1 MPVKNVLFI
10 MCDQLRWDYLSCYNK
25 SGLQTPNIDALA
37 SRGVRYDRSYV
48 QSPICGASRMST
60 YTGRYVHAHG
70 ASWNFVPLKAGEM
83 TIGDHL
89 RPLGVK
95 SVLIGK
101 THMKADAYGMARLG
115 IDPTSRIGVRIS
127 ECGFDPFER
136 DDGLHPYSGHEPNPP
151 YNAYVRSQ
159 GLDAENPWEEYANA
173 ADGDNDEL
181 LSGWFLKYADRPA
194 RVPDPL
200 SETPYITGRA
210 IDFIDEAISNNPDQP
225 WVAHVSYIKPHWPY
239 IVPEPYASMYG
250 PEDVPAANRSE
261 AERQNAHPVYNEFMQ
276 RRVSRN
282 FSRDEVRDKV
292 IPAYMGL
299 IKQIDDQ
306 MGRLFNHLE
315 ERGIADQTMIIF
327 TSDHGDYL
335 GDHWLGE
342 KELFHDESVRV
353 PLIIH
358 DPSPS
363 ADTTRGTVNNDL
375 VEAIDIAPTLLNL
388 YGGAA
393 VPHILDGHSLMDTLT
408 GKRKSDPRRYV
419 ISEYDYSYV
428 EPRQNLNM
436 PSRECWLR
444 MVFDGRFKYVHCER
458 FRPMLYDLQDDP
470 NELQDL
476 GADSNYADVR
486 ARLHEALFEWAR
498 TPRQRSTISD
508 GLIESTNIT
517 DKITEAGILIGF
529 WDETE
534 LEDALVN
541 EMGPR
546 MSNANPIVAPT
557 LNKLLRR
564 TQTDDKQ

>member
-428 EPRQNLNM
+428 EPRQNLDM